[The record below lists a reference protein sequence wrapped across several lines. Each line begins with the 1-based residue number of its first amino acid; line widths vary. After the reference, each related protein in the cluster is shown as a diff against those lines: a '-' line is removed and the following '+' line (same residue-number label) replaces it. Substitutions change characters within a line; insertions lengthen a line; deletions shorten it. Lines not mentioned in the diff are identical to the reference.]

1 VTDVI
6 LAELEVYQSRPIAP
20 TRRVSLGRCDLPV
33 SPAPGYG
40 GLLLGGVVAAFLDRI
55 DPELQNDLTRLTVQ
69 VEHGGRVP
77 QPRLRHRFQ
86 TDHVGLNLCRHR
98 LTGQDQAVRF
108 EFDDRPGTSPAP
120 QVLAA
125 VYAVGRLPV
134 EARPVVMNVIRRA
147 LRWRGD
153 ADDNLLEYL
162 SGGAGQGGWALAGAD
177 DPVSWA
183 IHVLGLSGAGHDR
196 RDVQRRFRE
205 LLRMAHPDH
214 GAAVEGAAQ
223 RIAELTEARRILLA
237 S

>member
-1 VTDVI
+1 MSAVV

-40 GLLLGGVVAAFLDRI
+40 GLLLGGVVAAFVERI
-55 DPELQNDLTRLTVQ
+55 DPDLQAELTRLTVQ
-69 VEHGGRVP
+69 VEHGSRVP

-86 TDHVGLNLCRHR
+86 TDHVGLNLRRHR
-98 LTGQDQAVRF
+98 LTGHEQAVRF
-108 EFDDRPGTSPAP
+108 EFDDREGTSPAP

-134 EARPVVMNVIRRA
+134 ETRPVVMNVVRRA

-153 ADDNLLEYL
+153 TDDSLLAYL
-162 SGGAGQGGWALAGAD
+162 TGGNGNGSWALAGAD

-183 IHVLGLSGAGHDR
+183 MHVLGLSGGHDR
-196 RDVQRRFRE
+196 QDIQRRFRE

-223 RIAELTEARRILLA
+223 RIADLTEARRILLA